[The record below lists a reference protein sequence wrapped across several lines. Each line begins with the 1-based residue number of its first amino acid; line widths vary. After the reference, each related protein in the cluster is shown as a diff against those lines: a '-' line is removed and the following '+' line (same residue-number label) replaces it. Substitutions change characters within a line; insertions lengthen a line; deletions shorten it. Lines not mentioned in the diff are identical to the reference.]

1 MKTGFR
7 GTFVISWSQTKLDGM
22 GAVPLQSLDVGTAW
36 SWTGDAVRV
45 DGPAELLRLDEA
57 DGDASIRKR
66 AAKMVRKL
74 VGAALTDEKNLQSV
88 EVEHPIRDSSFV
100 VTDGAQS
107 YTLTVIDV
115 AGSKAPLL
123 MFLDE
128 MPPKNVDLWV
138 VHHTIDIRGQ
148 DMVSVSSGG
157 VICFTPGTMI
167 DTPSGPR
174 VVEELCEGDQLQTRD
189 SGAQSIEWIGSRRMT
204 GARLFAMPEL
214 RPIRI
219 RAGAFQLEKPDQ
231 EFLVSPN
238 HRMLVKGAIARDLFN
253 TSEVLVAAKDLV
265 NGSSVMRDTQVKEVT
280 YIHLMLPKHEIVL
293 ANGVETESFHPAST
307 ALSTIPEADLARLS
321 DVNSGIEA
329 DPNSYGGYARRILS
343 QSEAAILAH
352 QAA

>member
-74 VGAALTDEKNLQSV
+74 VGAALSDETNLDNI
-88 EVEHPIRDSSFV
+88 EIDHPIRDSSFV

-167 DTPSGPR
+167 ETPQGPR
-174 VVEELCEGDQLQTRD
+174 RVEELGEGDQLQTRD
-189 SGAQSIEWIGSRRMT
+189 SGAQDIQWIGTRRMT

-219 RAGAFQLEKPDQ
+219 RAGAFQLEQPDQ

-238 HRMLVKGAIARDLFN
+238 HRMLVKGGIARDLFN
-253 TSEVLVAAKDLV
+253 TPEVLVAAKDLI
-265 NGSSVMRDTQVKEVT
+265 NGKTVIRDTQVKEVT
-280 YIHLMLPKHEIVL
+280 YIHLMLPKHEIVV

-307 ALSTIPEADLARLS
+307 ALSTIPEKDLVRLAQ
-321 DVNSGIEA
+321 VNDQIEA